1 MVNIEWS
8 PQQWLPQP
16 KLGEEEFDHL
26 RSDAM
31 RGIFEAVTLMPDLAD
46 VVLDDFGV
54 INNNTEWG
62 ELPYG
67 TYGTLSQ
74 YFDIENGRSIGE
86 KNYIEGSIPYIS
98 SGDLTNSITSL
109 IDPVLD
115 ELFEQGGITVT
126 AFGKAALQP
135 WQFMA
140 RGNGGS
146 SVRVLLPKYKMSL
159 NELLWFVV
167 QINRQRWRFFYAR
180 MAIKGRIA
188 NLEVSAPPTPLVD
201 TGKTLF
207 ERVRAFRETLED
219 LVHLTTKFP
228 NQS

>member
-1 MVNIEWS
+1 MSNIEWS

-16 KLGEEEFDHL
+16 KLAEDEFERL
-26 RSDAM
+26 RSEAM
-31 RGIFEAVTLMPDLAD
+31 RSIFEAVTLMPDLAD
-46 VVLDDFGV
+46 VVLDDFGS
-54 INNNTEWG
+54 IDDDTEG
-62 ELPYG
+62 NELPYG
-67 TYGTLSQ
+67 THGALSK
-74 YFDIENGRSIGE
+74 YFTVENGRSIGE

-98 SGDLTNSITSL
+98 SGDSTNSIISL
-109 IDPVLD
+109 IDPVP
-115 ELFEQGGITVT
+115 EEVFEQGGITIT

-135 WQFMA
+135 WSFMA

-188 NLEVSAPPTPLVD
+188 NLEVSAPPQALVD

-207 ERVRAFRETLED
+207 ERVRAFREQLED
-219 LVHLTTKFP
+219 LVHLKTKFP
-228 NQS
+228 V

>member
-1 MVNIEWS
+1 MSNIEWS

-16 KLGEEEFDHL
+16 KLSERELERL
-26 RSDAM
+26 RSEAM

-46 VVLDDFGV
+46 VVLEDFGV
-54 INNNTEWG
+54 VDEEEDSN

-67 TYGTLSQ
+67 THGTLSK
-74 YFDIENGRSIGE
+74 YFHIKNGRSIGE
-86 KNYIEGSIPYIS
+86 KNYIEGGIPYIS
-98 SGDLTNSITSL
+98 SGDSTNSIISL
-109 IDPVLD
+109 IDPVS
-115 ELFEQGGITVT
+115 EEVFEQGGITIT

-135 WQFMA
+135 WSFMA

-159 NELLWFVV
+159 QDLLWFVV

-188 NLEVSAPPTPLVD
+188 NLEVSAPPKALVD

-207 ERVRAFRETLED
+207 ERVRVFRSQLED
-219 LVHLTTKFP
+219 LVHLF
-228 NQS
+228 